1 MVELMSIATSPVCFF
16 VKPLHW
22 VPVCAAGVSFARWRD
37 GRWIC
42 LCGAAVD
49 GADAFVKEV
58 P

>member
-1 MVELMSIATSPVCFF
+1 MSIATSPVCFF